1 MSLERV
7 RTQLGK
13 FGLAKPNDEMAVAVQ
28 PILPYY
34 LFSDS
39 IGETFLIAR
48 ADDVSQR
55 LNEISYHMGRL
66 TPEQFWSGSWLDK
79 APRYR
84 GFDGLWES
92 LAAEP
97 FTVSVSVPKTTE
109 RLCIGRAKKLN
120 RDFWL
125 FESESGEYGLVP
137 ERETRRWH
145 ME

>member
-84 GFDGLWES
+84 GFDELWES

-137 ERETRRWH
+137 EREMRRWH

>member
-84 GFDGLWES
+84 GFDELWGS

>member
-66 TPEQFWSGSWLDK
+66 TPEQFWSGSPLPWFRRTVGIPRRRTVHRQRIRAENDRK
-79 APRYR
+79 ALHRSGKEAEQ
-84 GFDGLWES
+84 GF
-92 LAAEP
+92 LA
-97 FTVSVSVPKTTE
+97 
-109 RLCIGRAKKLN
+109 L
-120 RDFWL
+120 
-125 FESESGEYGLVP
+125 
-137 ERETRRWH
+137 
-145 ME
+145 

>member
-66 TPEQFWSGSWLDK
+66 TPEQFWIGSWLDK

-84 GFDGLWES
+84 GFDELWES

>member
-7 RTQLGK
+7 RAQLGK
-13 FGLAKPNDEMAVAVQ
+13 FGLAKPNDEMAVTVQ
-28 PILPYY
+28 SLSPYY

-48 ADDVSQR
+48 ADDVEQR
-55 LNEISYHMGRL
+55 LNAISYNMGKL
-66 TPEQFWSGSWLDK
+66 TYEQFWSGVWLGRV
-79 APRYR
+79 PHYR
-84 GFDGLWES
+84 GFDELWES

-137 ERETRRWH
+137 ERETRRWY